1 MSSQILNDEPLT
13 IFGDGSQTRAFS
25 YDSTPPII
33 APRALQHASP
43 VKPAMRHG
51 HWVKPAMLRPATPV
65 WSDCVWAKP
74 RLSALHCTALHCTA
88 RYIDDVAPVIAKS
101 PMFQNAHNEV
111 S

>member
-1 MSSQILNDEPLT
+1 MSSQILNGEPLT

-25 YDSTPPII
+25 YDSLLPII

-74 RLSALHCTALHCTA
+74 RLSALHCTALH
-88 RYIDDVAPVIAKS
+88 
-101 PMFQNAHNEV
+101 
-111 S
+111 